1 MKGLLIKDFRLM
13 KLQMG
18 FFGLCL
24 IFAVFITFTGGQTSF
39 PIGYLTFIGS
49 LYAVSS
55 LNYDS
60 FDNGFAFL
68 FTLPVTR
75 KEYVLEKY
83 LFSLLTSTAAWLLA
97 VFISVAASLF
107 NPRASLTETLWT
119 AACVLPLV
127 FLLVSVTL
135 PFHLKYGSEK
145 GRLAILA
152 VIGAF
157 FAVITAASSLAG
169 KLSEHTKNGPE
180 LESALF
186 PLSTSGPWFLI
197 LLTALLALLALTISL
212 RLSISILQKKEF

>member
-68 FTLPVTR
+68 FTLPITR
-75 KEYVLEKY
+75 KEYVFEKY
-83 LFSLLTSTAAWLLA
+83 IFSILASAASWLLA
-97 VFISVAASLF
+97 VSIAVAATLF
-107 NPRASLTETLWT
+107 NPRASLAETLWT
-119 AACVLPLV
+119 AACVLPMI
-127 FLLVSVTL
+127 FLLISVTL
-135 PFHLKYGSEK
+135 PFHLKFGSEK
-145 GRLAILA
+145 GRIAILA

-157 FAVITAASSLAG
+157 FAVITAAASMAG
-169 KLSEHTKNGPE
+169 KLADHAENGPE
-180 LESALF
+180 LERVLS
-186 PLSTSGPWFLI
+186 PLSASGPWLLI
-197 LLTALLALLALTISL
+197 LPMILLALVALVFSL